1 MSLVKKIIEAIRA
14 SDSKSKKREL
24 EKTPSPRDKRKEK
37 NYVITDFFH
46 ELSWARWQ
54 NKEIYF
60 SSILLMLFTVIIYF
74 AVFSIDRTVP
84 IEVRPE
90 TNLKE
95 ALMPEDQ
102 QQVNQDEVT
111 KFIINELTALY
122 RIDDNGTPYFPLSRG
137 YVSPEIYQEFDQQN
151 SANMKMIK
159 EESLIRAL
167 HIGRVLNILSNQKT
181 GNIAAYVRGYLTIF
195 KKPRTNRTTVDILP
209 YRAKVILVTNIRNEA
224 NPTPF
229 YMIELQVASQDQ
241 IEQWDLEN
249 Q

>member
-195 KKPRTNRTTVDILP
+195 KNREP
-209 YRAKVILVTNIRNEA
+209 
-224 NPTPF
+224 
-229 YMIELQVASQDQ
+229 
-241 IEQWDLEN
+241 IEQPLKNREPIE
-249 Q
+249 QPSTFCPIEQR

>member
-1 MSLVKKIIEAIRA
+1 MSLIKQIIDVIRA
-14 SDSKSKKREL
+14 SDSKPKEIEL
-24 EKTPSPRDKRKEK
+24 EKNPSPRDKRKEK

-60 SSILLMLFTVIIYF
+60 SSVFLLMVTGIIYF

-84 IEVRPE
+84 IEVRPGIS
-90 TNLKE
+90 LKE
-95 ALMPEDQ
+95 ALLPTEQ

-137 YVSPEIYQEFDQQN
+137 YVSPEIYREFDQQN

-159 EESLIRAL
+159 EERLIRAL
-167 HIGRVLNILSNQKT
+167 HIGRVLNILSNKKN

-209 YRAKVILVTNIRNEA
+209 YRAKVILVTNIQNDA